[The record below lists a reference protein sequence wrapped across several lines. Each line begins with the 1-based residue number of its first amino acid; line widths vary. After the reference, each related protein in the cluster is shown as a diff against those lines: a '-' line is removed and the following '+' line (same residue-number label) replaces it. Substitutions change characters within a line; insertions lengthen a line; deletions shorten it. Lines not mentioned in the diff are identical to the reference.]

1 MQLLNLLLDCRLM
14 ERVQELEASEA
25 RVRELEADA
34 LLRTMDGPLDGDASF
49 SSTSS
54 REAYEPP
61 FDPNWVRASTSDSGS
76 QPDFT

>member
-1 MQLLNLLLDCRLM
+1 M

-34 LLRTMDGPLDGDASF
+34 LLRTMDQPLDADASF

-54 REAYEPP
+54 REPYEP
-61 FDPNWVRASTSDSGS
+61 FDRDWVHSCCLILMPVSLDETLLTEPGA
-76 QPDFT
+76 

>member
-1 MQLLNLLLDCRLM
+1 M

-34 LLRTMDGPLDGDASF
+34 LMRTMDQPLDADASF

-54 REAYEPP
+54 REPYEH
-61 FDPNWVRASTSDSGS
+61 FDRDWVPYSCLILMIVPLWGLC
-76 QPDFT
+76 